1 MTAETQ
7 FDEAET
13 RATLVQCLHGEI
25 RDAILDEIK
34 AAPDVWQKLP
44 QAGQE
49 QVIERVDLR
58 VMGVLSQAL
67 DVLIGHEV
75 PVARGHLEQVT
86 VKDGIKAV
94 VTISRTSPDRY
105 ALIDAVGAEV
115 RVAVADARV
124 FAGEPGLVTSDPDQL
139 EIPDAET
146 E

>member
-1 MTAETQ
+1 MNAETTT
-7 FDEAET
+7 ET
-13 RATLVQCLHGEI
+13 EVRAMLVECLHGEI

-34 AAPDVWQKLP
+34 CAPDVWQKLP

-49 QVIERVDLR
+49 QVIERVDRR
-58 VMGVLSQAL
+58 VMGVLSMAC

-94 VTISRTSPDRY
+94 VTLSRTSPDRY
-105 ALIDAVGAEV
+105 AIIDAVGAEV
-115 RVAVADARV
+115 RVAVADPRV
-124 FAGEPGLVTSDPDQL
+124 FTGTPGTVTSDPDQR
-139 EIPDAET
+139 EIPDVET